1 MTEENTGPRR
11 GPGPTASAET
21 TDLERRVLAHERI
34 LQTLIA
40 QMAET
45 EPKLLRRLADT
56 FCVPMRMVAAEH
68 DYTET
73 DAYAAQFIRTVV
85 SLSNRPPQA
94 SPKAFAERLS
104 KGAAPPNGN
113 GVELPAV
120 DPGVRIS
127 LAGGVWHVTKDG
139 IFHGDFT
146 REQDAVA
153 AVATAHL
160 IGAQAP

>member
-1 MTEENTGPRR
+1 MTEEKPESHRD
-11 GPGPTASAET
+11 PSAAAPAEA

-45 EPKLLRRLADT
+45 EPKILLRLADT
-56 FCVPMRMVAAEH
+56 FCVPMRMVTAEH

-73 DAYAAQFIRTVV
+73 NAYAAQFIRTVV

-94 SPKAFAERLS
+94 SPKAVAERPS
-104 KGAAPPNGN
+104 KGAAAPESY
-113 GVELPAV
+113 GVNFPAV
-120 DPGVRIS
+120 GPRVRIS
-127 LAGGVWHVTKDG
+127 LAGGIWHVTKDG

-153 AVATAHL
+153 AVATAHV
-160 IGAQAP
+160 IEAQTP